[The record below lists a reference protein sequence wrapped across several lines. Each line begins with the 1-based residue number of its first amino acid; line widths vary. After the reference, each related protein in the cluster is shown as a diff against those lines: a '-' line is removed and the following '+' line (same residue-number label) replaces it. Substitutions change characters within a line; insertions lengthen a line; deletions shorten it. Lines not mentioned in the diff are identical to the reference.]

1 MRFMACVFM
10 ALCVPELTVAQFNS
24 RPTPKQGTPVQKS
37 LPKVGGGTAK
47 PVEAAIADLAKDLSQ
62 SMKDKKT
69 KSFSVVPLRN
79 LESEKSN
86 VSGKT
91 VNGIY
96 FSERLTTELF
106 KQGDLRIIERTELAE
121 ILKEHKLGESGVIDK
136 KTALKMGE
144 IAGVEALIIG
154 SYMNRGTFLA
164 VNCRVVD
171 CRSGEVIGAAGV
183 DAQPDENLS
192 RGNGQGSNQREF
204 GAEELPILRV
214 FKDAHWRIEL
224 QATELKDGQ
233 VIATIS
239 IENVTKDL
247 QFLWVETQPNQPP
260 PDFASLVGD
269 DGSTWSVAL
278 TTMYDRG
285 NYGLGGALQGITNKN
300 NSYQANAKRNQQI
313 AFKPEPQNKNKP
325 NAVTFRASLCTYNAQ
340 LAAKNQNNFVQKPFD
355 VIDVTL
361 ENIPVPLIQPRPVPP
376 AQPRRIP

>member
-1 MRFMACVFM
+1 MRLMFCVFI
-10 ALCVPELTVAQFNS
+10 AIFVPEFAVAQFNS
-24 RPTPKQGTPVQKS
+24 KPAPKQGTPVQKN
-37 LPKVGGGTAK
+37 LPKVGEGTVK
-47 PVEAAIADLAKDLSQ
+47 PVEGAIADLAKDLSR

-79 LESEKSN
+79 LESEKSS

-164 VNCRVVD
+164 LNCRVVD
-171 CRSGEVIGAAGV
+171 CRSGEVIGVAGV
-183 DAQPDENLS
+183 DAQPDENLN
-192 RGNGQGSNQREF
+192 RGNGQGSNQREV

-224 QATELKDGQ
+224 LATELKDGQ
-233 VIATIS
+233 ITATIS

-247 QFLWVETQPNQPP
+247 QLLWVETRPNQPP
-260 PDFASLVGD
+260 PDFASLVSD
-269 DGSTWSVAL
+269 DGSTWSVVQ

-285 NYGLGGALQGITNKN
+285 NYGLGGALQGLTNKN

-313 AFKPEPQNKNKP
+313 TFRPEPQNKNKP
-325 NAVTFRASLCTYNAQ
+325 NTVTFRASLCTYDAQ
-340 LAAKNQNNFVQKPFD
+340 LAAKNQNNFVQKPFE
-355 VIDVTL
+355 VIEVTL
-361 ENIPVPLIQPRPVPP
+361 ETIPVPLALPRPVPL
-376 AQPRRIP
+376 AQPRRVP